1 MTDIL
6 KIIKDL
12 RDRLW
17 AKYGNVLA
25 APYSQE
31 EIHLT
36 YYAGQ
41 VLEENKYNHI
51 FIENGKIKG
60 ELNDNVTF
68 YSEKAMHAA
77 FIAGRRVGLKEGKA
91 ISETNRK
98 ELIRNLIGE
107 LEQMKDGE
115 NYEY

>member
-1 MTDIL
+1 MSDIL
-6 KIIKDL
+6 KIINDL

-25 APYSQE
+25 APYSQD

-36 YYAGQ
+36 YYAGK
-41 VLEENKYNHI
+41 VLEENNHNHI
-51 FIENGKIKG
+51 FIEKGKIKG

-77 FIAGRRVGLKEGKA
+77 FIAGRRVGLNEGKA

-98 ELIRNLIGE
+98 ELIQSLIYE
-107 LEQMKDGE
+107 LEQMKSGK
-115 NYEY
+115 NYEN